1 MLEAQESGKLTVDFS
16 ELVPQVDLNRSY
28 EETFP
33 LVGPVNVFE
42 GCATLL
48 NPYLEWSFQDIL
60 RREAEQEAVGITDFT
75 ADYPGL

>member
-28 EETFP
+28 EVTFP

-48 NPYLEWSFQDIL
+48 NPYLE
-60 RREAEQEAVGITDFT
+60 
-75 ADYPGL
+75 